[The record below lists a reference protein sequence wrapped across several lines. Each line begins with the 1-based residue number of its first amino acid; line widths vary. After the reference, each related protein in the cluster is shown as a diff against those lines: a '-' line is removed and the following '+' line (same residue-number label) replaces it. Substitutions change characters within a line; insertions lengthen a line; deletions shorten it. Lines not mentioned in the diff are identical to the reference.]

1 MQNFIE
7 QKIKFDQK
15 MKISNARVYLNEIYK
30 TTFLFETRFKKRR
43 QLHDH
48 SFYNQF
54 KLKKRILQRT
64 HVNEHRYITSI
75 VQRHYHEINQLNNC
89 TDRRDACER

>member
-15 MKISNARVYLNEIYK
+15 VKISNARVYLNKTYEI
-30 TTFLFETRFKKRR
+30 TFSFETRFKEKR
-43 QLHDH
+43 QSHDYL
-48 SFYNQF
+48 FYNQLN
-54 KLKKRILQRT
+54 LKTRTLQRT

-75 VQRHYHEINQLNNC
+75 VQRHCHKIDQLNNC
-89 TDRRDACER
+89 TDK